1 MNVTVGEKAINRE
14 LRGEVG
20 GETANTMD
28 EATSATSD
36 AILRFLVCRHPQR
49 PLANAAAT
57 LSPDCDGI

>member
-14 LRGEVG
+14 LRGGVG

-36 AILRFLVCRHPQR
+36 AILRFLVCRHNDPSQ
-49 PLANAAAT
+49 T
-57 LSPDCDGI
+57 QQQH